1 MSDMEKDARKYLIPG
16 LERGLLILMELS
28 RSNREMSFAEILKL
42 VEIPKATAYRA
53 IQTLEYM
60 GFVQRHPTSG
70 LYSLG
75 VNVLRLGFEYVAS
88 LDVVQVGQPIIE
100 SLRDKTGCS
109 SHIAIRDGRDVIYV
123 ARVSAANATIRR
135 VSVGTRLPVH
145 RTSLG
150 RMLLTGVSRET
161 FESLYPEAQLPDN
174 EPGSPKDREALWAMV
189 QEDRERGYVI
199 AESFFQ
205 FGISSI
211 VYPLFNHDGEIEAV
225 VSIMVPVH
233 EIPESDR
240 ERLRHDVAE
249 AASNISN
256 LLGYQGGADQSG
268 SLQKNA
274 GGRHRMG

>member
-1 MSDMEKDARKYLIPG
+1 MAEKDARKYLVPG
-16 LERGLLILMELS
+16 LERGLNILMELS
-28 RSNREMSFAEILKL
+28 RNHGEMSFAEIVKRSDM
-42 VEIPKATAYRA
+42 PKASAYRA

-60 GFVQRHPTSG
+60 GFLRRHPSSG

-88 LDVVQVGQPIIE
+88 LDAVQVGQPLIE
-100 SLRDKTGCS
+100 SLRDKSGCS

-123 ARVSAANATIRR
+123 ARVSAAGATIRR

-150 RMLLTGVSRET
+150 RMLLTGVTREQ
-161 FESLYPEAQLPDN
+161 FEKLYPASALPDAN
-174 EPGSPKDREALWAMV
+174 PGAPKDREALWTLV

-211 VYPLFNHDGEIEAV
+211 VYPLYNHDQEVEGV

-233 EIPESDR
+233 EIPPADR
-240 ERLRHDVAE
+240 DRLRGYVEDTAR
-249 AASNISN
+249 SISA
-256 LLGYQGGADQSG
+256 LLGYRDPSARRCDM
-268 SLQKNA
+268 
-274 GGRHRMG
+274 R

>member
-1 MSDMEKDARKYLIPG
+1 MSDMEKDSRKYLIPG

-42 VEIPKATAYRA
+42 VDIPKATAYRA

-60 GFVQRHPTSG
+60 GFVRRHPSSG

-88 LDVVQVGQPIIE
+88 LDVVQVGQPVIE
-100 SLRDKTGCS
+100 SLRDTTGCS

-150 RMLLTGVSRET
+150 RMLLTGVSRQT
-161 FESLYPEAQLPDN
+161 FESLYPDEQLPDN
-174 EPGSPKDREALWAMV
+174 EPGSPESRETLWAMV

-199 AESFFQ
+199 GESFFQ

-211 VYPLFNHDGEIEAV
+211 VYPLFNHDGEVEGV

-240 ERLRHDVAE
+240 ERLRHDVAD
-249 AASNISN
+249 AARTISN
-256 LLGYQGGADQSG
+256 LLGHQGTQGGKRQ
-268 SLQKNA
+268 
-274 GGRHRMG
+274 MG

>member
-1 MSDMEKDARKYLIPG
+1 MSDKDDRKYLIPG
-16 LERGLLILMELS
+16 LERGLTILMELS
-28 RSNREMSFAEILKL
+28 RNHREMSFAEIVKR
-42 VEIPKATAYRA
+42 VAIPKATAYRA

-60 GFVQRHPTSG
+60 GFIRRHPTTG

-88 LDVVQVGQPIIE
+88 LDVVQVGQPVIE
-100 SLRDKTGCS
+100 SLRDRTGCS

-150 RMLLTGVSRET
+150 RMLLTGLNRGE
-161 FESLYPEAQLPDN
+161 FEALYPEEALPDG
-174 EPGSPKDREALWAMV
+174 EPGSPANREALWELV
-189 QEDRERGYVI
+189 QEDRQRGYVI
-199 AESFFQ
+199 GESYFQ

-211 VYPLFNHDGEIEAV
+211 VYPLFNHDAEIEGV

-233 EIPESDR
+233 EIPPEDR
-240 ERLRHDVAE
+240 DRLRGHVAE
-249 AASNISN
+249 AAATISG
-256 LLGYQGGADQSG
+256 LLGYTAMPRGGVV
-268 SLQKNA
+268 
-274 GGRHRMG
+274 

>member
-1 MSDMEKDARKYLIPG
+1 MSDTEKDARKYLIPG
-16 LERGLLILMELS
+16 LERGLIILMELS
-28 RSNREMSFAEILKL
+28 RSHREMSFAEIVKC
-42 VEIPKATAYRA
+42 VGIPKATAYRA

-60 GFVQRHPTSG
+60 GFIRRHPSTG
-70 LYSLG
+70 MYSLG

-88 LDVVQVGQPIIE
+88 LDVVQIGQPVIE

-150 RMLLTGVSRET
+150 RMLLTGLNREQ
-161 FESLYPEAQLPDN
+161 FETLYPEPELPDV
-174 EPGSPKDREALWAMV
+174 EPGAPADREALWTLI

-211 VYPLFNHDGEIEAV
+211 VYPLYNHDGEVEGV

-233 EIPESDR
+233 EIPEGDR
-240 ERLRHDVAE
+240 ERLRLEVAE
-249 AASNISN
+249 AANGISN
-256 LLGYQGGADQSG
+256 LLGYRG
-268 SLQKNA
+268 SA
-274 GGRHRMG
+274 GGQRQMR

>member
-1 MSDMEKDARKYLIPG
+1 MSERDERKYLIPG
-16 LERGLLILMELS
+16 LERGLTILMELS
-28 RSNREMSFAEILKL
+28 RSHREMSFAEIAKL
-42 VEIPKATAYRA
+42 VNIPKATAYRA

-60 GFVQRHPTSG
+60 GFLRRHPTTG

-88 LDVVQVGQPIIE
+88 LDVVQVGQPVIE
-100 SLRDKTGCS
+100 SLRDATGCS

-123 ARVSAANATIRR
+123 ARVSAANATVRR

-150 RMLLTGVSRET
+150 RMLISGLSREE
-161 FESLYPEAQLPDN
+161 FEALYPDESLPDSQ
-174 EPGSPKDREALWAMV
+174 PGAPASREELWALV
-189 QEDRERGYVI
+189 QEDRQRGYVI

-211 VYPLFNHDGEIEAV
+211 VYPLYNDEGGIEGV

-233 EIPESDR
+233 EIPTEER
-240 ERLRHDVAE
+240 ERLRVLVEE
-249 AASNISN
+249 AAATISG
-256 LLGYQGGADQSG
+256 LLGHRSVAGARD
-268 SLQKNA
+268 A
-274 GGRHRMG
+274 RRR